1 MRYKRTK
8 RAAAAVAVL
17 AVVAGSVLVALWR
30 DRANLDNID
39 WPPAPEAAGGALGVT
54 WLGVTTVLFDDG
66 ETQVLIDGF
75 FSRPSLADGILR
87 RPVDNHA
94 PTINFAM
101 HEFRM
106 RRLAAVIPLHSHYDH
121 AMDVGAI
128 AKRSSASVVG
138 SESTANIARGA
149 GVPEDQIV
157 VAADR
162 DTYEFGQFE
171 VRLIRS
177 RHGPTGWRKTVP
189 LPGTIDEPLTLPQ
202 PVTSMRAG
210 DVWSVVVEHPQGT
223 TLVQGSSGF
232 VDGALDGLTVDLV
245 LLCSYGLSSLG
256 AEYAERYWQS
266 TVTATG
272 AKAVVPIHFDD
283 FTAPFGAVVPF
294 PRILDDIETA
304 AAWFETFRDARDV
317 DTKLY
322 KPAFG
327 RRMAVYTEPSSST

>member
-1 MRYKRTK
+1 MWVKQAK
-8 RAAAAVAVL
+8 RAAL
-17 AVVAGSVLVALWR
+17 VVAALVVVVAIAIVMLWR

-39 WPPAPEAAGGALGVT
+39 WPLAPEATDNTLSVT

-66 ETQVLIDGF
+66 ETQILIDGF

-94 PTINFAM
+94 ATINFAM

-106 RRLAAVIPLHSHYDH
+106 RRLAAIIPVHSHYDH

-128 AKRSSASVVG
+128 ARRSSASVVG

-157 VAADR
+157 VATNRA
-162 DTYEFGQFE
+162 TYEFGQFK
-171 VRLIRS
+171 VSLIES
-177 RHGPTGWRKTVP
+177 NHGPIGWRGSVP
-189 LPGTIDEPLTLPQ
+189 LPGTIDEPLQLPQ
-202 PVTSMRAG
+202 PVTSMRLG

-232 VDGALDGLTVDLV
+232 VEGALDKFTVDLV

-256 AEYAERYWQS
+256 SEYAEKYWQS
-266 TVTATG
+266 IVTATG
-272 AKAVVPIHFDD
+272 ANAVMPMHFDD
-283 FTAPFGAVVPF
+283 FTEPFGTVIPF
-294 PRILDDIETA
+294 PKVLDNIETTA
-304 AAWFETFRDARDV
+304 GWFETFRDTWDV

-322 KPAFG
+322 KPEFG
-327 RRMAVYTEPSSST
+327 RRIAVYTEPSSST